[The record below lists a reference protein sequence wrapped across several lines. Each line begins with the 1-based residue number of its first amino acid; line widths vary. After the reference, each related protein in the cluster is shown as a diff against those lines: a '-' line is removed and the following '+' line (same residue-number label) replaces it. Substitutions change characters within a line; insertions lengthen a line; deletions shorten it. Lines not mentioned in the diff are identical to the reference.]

1 MKNLIYILFFFILSF
16 FSCSKLDIDRVNI
29 VSSDELLV
37 NSNSVSAI
45 GNIVDINSQ
54 GIDSYGHCWST
65 TNSPTINDSK
75 SELIGAEPG
84 NSFTTN
90 LDGLLF
96 NTTYYLR
103 SYSTN
108 NSETI
113 YSPEESF
120 KITDPSSIQISI
132 SSSTIID
139 ENTIEFETS
148 ITGLNSL
155 KALELGICWDS
166 TSLPNINSNKIYDEE
181 ILYDTNINFSIGN
194 LSQET
199 PYYFRLYLILDENT
213 VLYSNEI
220 QLTIDQLNIITGS
233 YSQTGQ
239 SVTVIGDITSIGAL
253 PIIDHGHC
261 WSYTNPNPIIND
273 NLLSKGPTSSTGQF
287 FNSINLISGNP
298 ITYYYRAYAIK
309 QNSVIVYGNV
319 QSFTL

>member
-1 MKNLIYILFFFILSF
+1 MRNLIYILVLFILSF
-16 FSCSKLDIDRVNI
+16 FSCSKLDIDRANI
-29 VSSDELLV
+29 ISSDELIV
-37 NSNSVSAI
+37 NSNSVSTT

-54 GIDSYGHCWST
+54 GMDSFGHCWST
-65 TNSPTINDSK
+65 TNSPTINDTK
-75 SELIGAEPG
+75 SEFIGAETG

-103 SYSTN
+103 SYATN

-113 YSPEESF
+113 YSTEESF

-132 SSSTIID
+132 TNSTIID
-139 ENTIEFETS
+139 ENTIVFETS

-166 TSLPNINSNKIYDEE
+166 TSQPNINSNKIYDEE
-181 ILYDTNINFSIGN
+181 ILNDTNINFSIGN

-199 PYYFRLYLILDENT
+199 PYYFRLYSILDENT

-220 QLTIDQLNIITGS
+220 QLTIDQLNVITGS

-239 SVTVIGDITSIGAL
+239 SVTVIGEITNTGIL
-253 PIIDHGHC
+253 PIVDHGHC
-261 WSYTNPNPIIND
+261 WSYTNPNPTIND
-273 NLLSKGPTSSTGQF
+273 NLLSKGPTSTTGQF

-298 ITYYYRAYAIK
+298 LTYYYRAYAIK
-309 QNSVIVYGNV
+309 QNLVIVYGNV